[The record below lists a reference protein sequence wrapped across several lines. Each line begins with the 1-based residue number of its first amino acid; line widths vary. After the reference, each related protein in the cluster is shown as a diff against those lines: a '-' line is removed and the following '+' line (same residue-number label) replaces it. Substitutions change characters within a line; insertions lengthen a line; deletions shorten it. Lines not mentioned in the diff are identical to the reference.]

1 MVLFEH
7 PTVLLDRSGIAG
19 TIPDR
24 EKSASTL
31 IKLLMSLQA
40 PDVFNLPKPILLV
53 NDFY

>member
-24 EKSASTL
+24 EKSASTSNKVIDEL
-31 IKLLMSLQA
+31 AGTRRI
-40 PDVFNLPKPILLV
+40 
-53 NDFY
+53 